1 MIIQSK
7 SSDIFSGIYN
17 ITSPS
22 TSVKLAQAHAH
33 TQTEKNTSHNHCS
46 CSLSTHVSYSLEYV
60 VQTWWHTIICT
71 KQLQV

>member
-22 TSVKLAQAHAH
+22 TSVKLVQAHAH
-33 TQTEKNTSHNHCS
+33 TQTEKKYVTLPLFLFTKYTLTTVWNT
-46 CSLSTHVSYSLEYV
+46 
-60 VQTWWHTIICT
+60 
-71 KQLQV
+71 